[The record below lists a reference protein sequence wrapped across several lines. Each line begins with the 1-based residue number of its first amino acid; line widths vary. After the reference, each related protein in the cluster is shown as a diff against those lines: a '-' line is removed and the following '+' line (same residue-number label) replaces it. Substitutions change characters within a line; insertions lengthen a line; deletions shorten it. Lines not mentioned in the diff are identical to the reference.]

1 MTSTVS
7 VMRMAQDDFLFLL
20 GLCMK
25 DDNGKPLWNTCPIE
39 DVYRAKDYLGVSRDT
54 RTKCVGVR
62 WSKNKVVY
70 CVDDSRTVEIV
81 PDRDV
86 MSVYALL
93 NAIQTYLDR
102 VESVNKG
109 DFTDVING
117 CGLDSSQI
125 TFEGSNGLYHV
136 KDICDLSGLDVSVNL
151 NNWDSVE
158 KCGQYGG
165 VVYIVNG

>member
-1 MTSTVS
+1 MSSTVS
-7 VMRMAQDDFLFLL
+7 VMQVSQNNFIFLL
-20 GLCMK
+20 SLCLN
-25 DDNGKPLWNTCPIE
+25 DDTGKAVWSTCPIE
-39 DVYRAKDYLGVSRDT
+39 DVYRAKDILGVSRTT
-54 RTKCVGVR
+54 RTKTVGVR
-62 WSKNKVVY
+62 WRENKVVY
-70 CVDDSRTVEIV
+70 NVDEARTIEIL

-86 MSVYALL
+86 ISVYTIL
-93 NAIQTYLDR
+93 NKIQTYLTG

-117 CGLDSSQI
+117 CGLDSSHI
-125 TFEGSNGLYHV
+125 TFEGSNGMYNV